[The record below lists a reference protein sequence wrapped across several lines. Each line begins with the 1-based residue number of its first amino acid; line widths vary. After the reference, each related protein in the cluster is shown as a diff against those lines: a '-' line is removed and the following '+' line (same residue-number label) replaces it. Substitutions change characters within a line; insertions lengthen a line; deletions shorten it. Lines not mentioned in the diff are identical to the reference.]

1 MSGPDGELRPNPR
14 YVATPPLPA
23 GFGTMRV
30 AILNI
35 SSAGALIAHPDKIKL
50 GTEAPLRFVHAA
62 EGQLVELY
70 AEVVWS
76 RVEFNASGQ
85 EFRSGL
91 RFTQWVEVA
100 QSVIER
106 LLRSGLLRLD
116 TSVPA
121 NRLRAGA
128 TAAPKND
135 DLLLIRKAREHFQ
148 HHPDQ
153 IARYSNQARAT
164 GTAALN
170 VPYRDEVFAIW
181 EFLQRRVDLEL
192 IKKQYERPR

>member
-1 MSGPDGELRPNPR
+1 
-14 YVATPPLPA
+14 
-23 GFGTMRV
+23 
-30 AILNI
+30 
-35 SSAGALIAHPDKIKL
+35 
-50 GTEAPLRFVHAA
+50 
-62 EGQLVELY
+62 
-70 AEVVWS
+70 
-76 RVEFNASGQ
+76 
-85 EFRSGL
+85 
-91 RFTQWVEVA
+91 VEVA